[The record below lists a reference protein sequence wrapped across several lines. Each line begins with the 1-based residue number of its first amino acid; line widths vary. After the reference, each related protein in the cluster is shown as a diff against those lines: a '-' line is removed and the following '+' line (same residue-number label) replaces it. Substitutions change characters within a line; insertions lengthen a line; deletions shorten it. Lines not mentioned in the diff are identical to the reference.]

1 MTEYIRPKTLG
12 EAIAALEK
20 YGERAR
26 VMAGGTDLL
35 PLMRRTSARFDC
47 LVDIT
52 AIGNLSYIEKEE
64 GLVRIGAL
72 QTHSEVEESHIVR
85 ERGLVLAEACG
96 MVGCPQVRNRGTV
109 VGNIMNASP
118 AADSVVALIVLGGE
132 VKIFSRAGNRFEKI
146 ENIFL
151 GPGKTAVKNNELI
164 TELRFKA
171 LQSHQGSAF
180 FKLGKR
186 RGLAVSIVNSAVVI
200 SLDRSR
206 TVCRDAKIALGAV
219 GPRPVRAG
227 SAERILI
234 GQRVQEDMIEKAALA
249 AKEEVTPI
257 DDIRGSAEYRR
268 EMVKVLAGRAIR
280 KAIERARNE

>member
-1 MTEYIRPKTLG
+1 M
-12 EAIAALEK
+12 
-20 YGERAR
+20 
-26 VMAGGTDLL
+26 
-35 PLMRRTSARFDC
+35 
-47 LVDIT
+47 
-52 AIGNLSYIEKEE
+52 
-64 GLVRIGAL
+64 
-72 QTHSEVEESHIVR
+72 
-85 ERGLVLAEACG
+85 
-96 MVGCPQVRNRGTV
+96 
-109 VGNIMNASP
+109 
-118 AADSVVALIVLGGE
+118 
-132 VKIFSRAGNRFEKI
+132 
-146 ENIFL
+146 
-151 GPGKTAVKNNELI
+151 KNNELI